1 MRGVINNNNYIS
13 PDYLSFIKKLFIPQD
28 PHDRSDKSISDI
40 YFKSYRNLWMGFWG
54 IFFFE

>member
-40 YFKSYRNLWMGFWG
+40 YFKSYRNL
-54 IFFFE
+54 